1 MESLHFSPYRKSIDD
16 MFMQLLFMM
25 SFILLIDN
33 SRRDDIA
40 SELIL
45 IFFPMRIALLIE
57 ISDNPSKFSR
67 NFLSFSD
74 EKHREDM

>member
-1 MESLHFSPYRKSIDD
+1 MESLHFSPYRKNIDD

-33 SRRDDIA
+33 SKRDDIA

-45 IFFPMRIALLIE
+45 IFFPRRIALLME
-57 ISDNPSKFSR
+57 TLDNSSKFSR
-67 NFLSFSD
+67 NWPSFSD
-74 EKHREDM
+74 EKHREDV